1 MITAPTDERAPEASG
16 RPAASSAPR
25 RPRPPLVPI
34 LVATVFFIGVLV
46 VLYPTIASWFAQYE
60 QSQRIGQYSAEVT
73 DLGATARD
81 DAIRAASAYNDTL
94 TGIASVAANQ
104 RIPQG
109 DGGGDIDA
117 YGGLLAADSQGLMA
131 RIKIPAINLDLPI
144 YHGTSDE
151 VLRRGI
157 GHLEG
162 TALPVG
168 GTNTH
173 SVLTGHRGLASAE
186 LFTKLDRVKIGDTFT
201 IEVFGEVLTYRVFST
216 EVVAPEETET
226 LYPRQG
232 EDLITLVTC
241 TPLGVNSHRILV
253 TGERI
258 LPTPVRD
265 LQAAAAPPD
274 VPGFPWWALG
284 LAGTAVVLAV
294 YVSATRSLPRRR
306 P

>member
-1 MITAPTDERAPEASG
+1 MLTASTEERAPE

-25 RPRPPLVPI
+25 RLRPRLVPI
-34 LVATVFFIGVLV
+34 LVATVFFLGVLV

-60 QSQRIGQYSAEVT
+60 QSQRIGQYSSEVI

-81 DAIRAASAYNDTL
+81 DAIRAASAYNESL

-104 RIPQG
+104 RIPQS
-109 DGGGDIDA
+109 DGGGDLDA
-117 YGGLLAADSQGLMA
+117 YERLLAADSQGLMA
-131 RIKIPAINLDLPI
+131 RIKIPSIALDLPI

-168 GTNTH
+168 GMNTH

-186 LFTKLDRVKIGDTFT
+186 LFTNLDRVKVGDTFT

-216 EVVAPEETET
+216 EVVPPEETET
-226 LYPRQG
+226 LYPQQG

-241 TPLGVNSHRILV
+241 TPLGINSHRILV

-258 LPTPVRD
+258 LPTPVAD
-265 LQAAAAPPD
+265 LEAAAAPPD

-284 LAGTAVVLAV
+284 LVGTVLVLAV
-294 YVSATRSLPRRR
+294 YVAATRSLPRRR

>member
-1 MITAPTDERAPEASG
+1 MITALTEERAPDATERPEAS
-16 RPAASSAPR
+16 AER
-25 RPRPPLVPI
+25 RPRPPLVPV
-34 LVATVFFIGVLV
+34 LVATVFFVGVLV

-60 QSQRIGQYSAEVT
+60 QSQRIGQYSSEVT

-81 DAIRAASAYNDTL
+81 DAIRAASAYNETL

-109 DGGGDIDA
+109 DGGGDVDA
-117 YGGLLAADSQGLMA
+117 YGTLLAADSQGLMA
-131 RIKIPAINLDLPI
+131 RIKIPSINLDLPI

-168 GTNTH
+168 GRNTH

-186 LFTKLDRVKIGDTFT
+186 LFTNLDRVRVGDTFT

-226 LYPRQG
+226 LFPRQG

-241 TPLGVNSHRILV
+241 TPLGINSHRILV

-258 LPTPVRD
+258 LPTPVKD

-284 LAGTAVVLAV
+284 LAGTAVVLVV
-294 YVSATRSLPRRR
+294 YISATRSLPRRR